1 MLNGNPEPEKG
12 HKLAI
17 EEQDNQKRKR
27 ETSFSPSSEGQRVQ
41 RKQKRVQAG
50 DMDEVKNI
58 FKTLMEEI
66 AEMKRDQRAHQTE
79 VTTLREENQKLTE
92 KLERVEQHLEK
103 LEKAERR
110 NNIVIKG
117 GKLQGSEI
125 TAEVEELLKNKVG
138 IQTKIQDARLVS
150 EKYDIVVAKIEN
162 WDTKRAIMKQKNK
175 LKGSKT
181 FIEDDYT
188 KQESEIQKKI
198 RGIAAAEKGKG
209 VEAKVGYK
217 KMIWAGEV
225 WHWDTK
231 LDKLVKAPSHPKEN
245 PKN

>member
-1 MLNGNPEPEKG
+1 MSQFQATLLKLLHITCNGD
-12 HKLAI
+12 L
-17 EEQDNQKRKR
+17 
-27 ETSFSPSSEGQRVQ
+27 
-41 RKQKRVQAG
+41 
-50 DMDEVKNI
+50 
-58 FKTLMEEI
+58 
-66 AEMKRDQRAHQTE
+66 
-79 VTTLREENQKLTE
+79 
-92 KLERVEQHLEK
+92 EQHLEK
-103 LEKAERR
+103 LKKAERR

-125 TAEVEELLKNKVG
+125 PAEVEELLKNKVG

-150 EKYDIVVAKIEN
+150 EKYVIVVAKIEN

-188 KQESEIQKKI
+188 KQESERQKKI

-217 KMIWAGEV
+217 K
-225 WHWDTK
+225 
-231 LDKLVKAPSHPKEN
+231 
-245 PKN
+245 

>member
-27 ETSFSPSSEGQRVQ
+27 ETSFSPSPEGQRVQ

-50 DMDEVKNI
+50 DMDEVKNM
-58 FKTLMEEI
+58 FKMLMEEI
-66 AEMKRDQRAHQTE
+66 AEIKRDQRAYQTE
-79 VTTLREENQKLTE
+79 VTTLREENQRLTE
-92 KLERVEQHLEK
+92 RLERVEQHLEK

-150 EKYDIVVAKIEN
+150 EKYDIVVVKIEN
-162 WDTKRAIMKQKNK
+162 WVTKRAIMKQKNK
-175 LKGSKT
+175 LKGSET

-209 VEAKVGYK
+209 VEAKVWCK
-217 KMIWAGEV
+217 NMIWAGEV

>member
-17 EEQDNQKRKR
+17 EEQDNHKRKR
-27 ETSFSPSSEGQRVQ
+27 ETSFSPSPKGQRVQ

-50 DMDEVKNI
+50 DMDEVKNM

-66 AEMKRDQRAHQTE
+66 AEMKRDQRAYQTE
-79 VTTLREENQKLTE
+79 VTTLREENQRLTE
-92 KLERVEQHLEK
+92 RLERVEQHLKK

-117 GKLQGSEI
+117 GKLQESEI

-150 EKYDIVVAKIEN
+150 EKYNIVVAK
-162 WDTKRAIMKQKNK
+162 
-175 LKGSKT
+175 
-181 FIEDDYT
+181 
-188 KQESEIQKKI
+188 
-198 RGIAAAEKGKG
+198 
-209 VEAKVGYK
+209 
-217 KMIWAGEV
+217 
-225 WHWDTK
+225 
-231 LDKLVKAPSHPKEN
+231 
-245 PKN
+245 

>member
-1 MLNGNPEPEKG
+1 
-12 HKLAI
+12 
-17 EEQDNQKRKR
+17 
-27 ETSFSPSSEGQRVQ
+27 
-41 RKQKRVQAG
+41 
-50 DMDEVKNI
+50 
-58 FKTLMEEI
+58 
-66 AEMKRDQRAHQTE
+66 
-79 VTTLREENQKLTE
+79 
-92 KLERVEQHLEK
+92 
-103 LEKAERR
+103 
-110 NNIVIKG
+110 
-117 GKLQGSEI
+117 
-125 TAEVEELLKNKVG
+125 
-138 IQTKIQDARLVS
+138 
-150 EKYDIVVAKIEN
+150 
-162 WDTKRAIMKQKNK
+162 MKQKNK

-198 RGIAAAEKGKG
+198 RGIAAAEKVKE

>member
-1 MLNGNPEPEKG
+1 
-12 HKLAI
+12 
-17 EEQDNQKRKR
+17 
-27 ETSFSPSSEGQRVQ
+27 
-41 RKQKRVQAG
+41 
-50 DMDEVKNI
+50 MDEVKNM

-162 WDTKRAIMKQKNK
+162 W
-175 LKGSKT
+175 
-181 FIEDDYT
+181 
-188 KQESEIQKKI
+188 
-198 RGIAAAEKGKG
+198 
-209 VEAKVGYK
+209 
-217 KMIWAGEV
+217 
-225 WHWDTK
+225 
-231 LDKLVKAPSHPKEN
+231 
-245 PKN
+245 